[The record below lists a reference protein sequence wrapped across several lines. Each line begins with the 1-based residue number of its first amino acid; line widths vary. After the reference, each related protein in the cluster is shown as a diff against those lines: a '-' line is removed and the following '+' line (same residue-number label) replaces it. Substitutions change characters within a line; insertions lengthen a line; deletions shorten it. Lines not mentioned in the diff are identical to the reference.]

1 MKGAS
6 IDQLVWETMFPKP
19 RQQDPQSFQHLLQRS
34 LVLEVRQEVHSFFGH
49 LDTEEAKYP
58 GLDYTNKTHR
68 IRLCRW
74 PWHRRLFRAF
84 DNLGL
89 THSEISGLTKW
100 EGTKWAKERFESER
114 GITIRDTSFDIFPD
128 YVPPEERLKAVERP
142 VSETARSAS
151 QEEEGELPELVTAC
165 DNPAEESDEE
175 LESVGEA
182 LNEQLRE
189 RVDLRNSSGDLS
201 VPLDEQW
208 EDWLKNALESGN
220 IRPGSQDMSM
230 AASRLQLAADDIFP
244 PRMVAA
250 ARSGEWDTIPT
261 FLRNM
266 LRHSLLEEQRTNPT
280 QRRALRERQT
290 RTTSSLN
297 PSSSGPLNR
306 RTEPPVWRNGIPFFV
321 PRRSQD
327 AGAERRISSE
337 GPPHVETS

>member
-58 GLDYTNKTHR
+58 GLDYTNRVHR

-114 GITIRDTSFDIFPD
+114 GVTIRDTSFDIFPD
-128 YVPPEERLKAVERP
+128 YVPPEERLKAAEHP
-142 VSETARSAS
+142 SSETGRSAS

-208 EDWLKNALESGN
+208 EDWLKNAIESGN
-220 IRPGSQDMSM
+220 IRAGSHEMSM
-230 AASRLQLAADDIFP
+230 TASRPQLAADDIFP

-266 LRHSLLEEQRTNPT
+266 LRHSLEEQRTNPT
-280 QRRALRERQT
+280 QRRAVRERQT
-290 RTTSSLN
+290 RTTSSLH
-297 PSSSGPLNR
+297 PSS
-306 RTEPPVWRNGIPFFV
+306 RNGIPFFV

-337 GPPHVETS
+337 APSHVETS